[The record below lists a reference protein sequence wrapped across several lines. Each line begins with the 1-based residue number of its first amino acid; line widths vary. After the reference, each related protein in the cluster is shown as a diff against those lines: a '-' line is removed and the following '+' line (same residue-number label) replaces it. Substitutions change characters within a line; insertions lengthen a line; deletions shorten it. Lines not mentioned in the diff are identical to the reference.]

1 MLHKPHQSASFKLL
15 HFHRKLSLIKQLV
28 SINKSVNATCIVN
41 ANKKNIPS
49 QEFPVPLLQC
59 YLTASNSRTGKRLLC
74 NLSTETKCSRTFIGT
89 LSLFQFQMA
98 KFLKPS
104 YHSLYIALQL
114 FFLLNAFSK
123 SAFVLTILIFLIFF
137 FGTALTIDYG
147 KIAYTKL

>member
-28 SINKSVNATCIVN
+28 SINKSV
-41 ANKKNIPS
+41 K
-49 QEFPVPLLQC
+49 EFPVPLLQC
-59 YLTASNSRTGKRLLC
+59 YLTASNNRTGKRLLC
-74 NLSTETKCSRTFIGT
+74 NLSTKTKCSRTFIGT

-114 FFLLNAFSK
+114 FFFIKCFFQECFCTYYFNFFDFLLWHRFN
-123 SAFVLTILIFLIFF
+123 
-137 FGTALTIDYG
+137 Y
-147 KIAYTKL
+147 

>member
-41 ANKKNIPS
+41 ANKKNITS

-59 YLTASNSRTGKRLLC
+59 YLTASNNRTGKRLLC

-114 FFLLNAFSK
+114 FFFFIKCFFQECFCTYYFNFFDFLLWHRFN
-123 SAFVLTILIFLIFF
+123 
-137 FGTALTIDYG
+137 Y
-147 KIAYTKL
+147 

>member
-59 YLTASNSRTGKRLLC
+59 YLTASNNRTGKRLLC

-114 FFLLNAFSK
+114 FFFIKCFFQECFCTYYFNFFDFLLWHRFNYW
-123 SAFVLTILIFLIFF
+123 LW
-137 FGTALTIDYG
+137 
-147 KIAYTKL
+147 

>member
-1 MLHKPHQSASFKLL
+1 MLHKPHQSATFKLL

-28 SINKSVNATCIVN
+28 SINKSV
-41 ANKKNIPS
+41 K
-49 QEFPVPLLQC
+49 EFPVPLLQC
-59 YLTASNSRTGKRLLC
+59 YLTASNNRTGKRLLC

-137 FGTALTIDYG
+137 FGTALTFDYG

>member
-59 YLTASNSRTGKRLLC
+59 YLTASNNRTGKRLLC

-114 FFLLNAFSK
+114 SFFIKCFFQECFCTYYFNFFDFLLWHRFN
-123 SAFVLTILIFLIFF
+123 
-137 FGTALTIDYG
+137 Y
-147 KIAYTKL
+147 

>member
-59 YLTASNSRTGKRLLC
+59 YLTASNNRTGKRLLC

-114 FFLLNAFSK
+114 LFFIKCFFQECFCTYYFNFFDFLLWHRFN
-123 SAFVLTILIFLIFF
+123 
-137 FGTALTIDYG
+137 Y
-147 KIAYTKL
+147 